1 MQNQNTSKENPEIV
15 ETTVG
20 DLIEAIT
27 DIALEA
33 GKTEEEGY
41 RLASMTL
48 ERILSRQLKNE
59 AAAH

>member
-1 MQNQNTSKENPEIV
+1 MQNQNTSKETLEIV

-33 GKTEEEGY
+33 GKTEDEGY
-41 RLASMTL
+41 RLASLTL
-48 ERILSRQLKNE
+48 ERILSRQMKGDDK
-59 AAAH
+59 AH